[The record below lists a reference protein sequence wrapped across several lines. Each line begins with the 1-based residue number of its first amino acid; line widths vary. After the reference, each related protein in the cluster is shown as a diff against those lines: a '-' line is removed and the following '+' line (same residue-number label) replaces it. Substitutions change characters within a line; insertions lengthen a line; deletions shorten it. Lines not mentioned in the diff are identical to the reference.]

1 MHYLDANLKK
11 MMSTTKTE
19 MKSNETELKTS
30 LPSVSKKRINN
41 IFCGHS
47 R

>member
-1 MHYLDANLKK
+1 MYYLDANLKK

-30 LPSVSKKRINN
+30 LHLSK
-41 IFCGHS
+41 
-47 R
+47 